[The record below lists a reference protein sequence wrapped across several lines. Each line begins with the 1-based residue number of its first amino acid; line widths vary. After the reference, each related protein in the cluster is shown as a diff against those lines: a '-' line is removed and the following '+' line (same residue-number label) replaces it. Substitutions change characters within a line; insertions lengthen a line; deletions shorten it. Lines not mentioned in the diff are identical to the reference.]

1 MLVNG
6 RLATGTIGRIMDVTP
21 DPLLAIAKCM
31 LELDDLVRLL
41 RKALTLAKP
50 WQRQLGSQLSEID
63 RLLQVLRMTVVIG
76 RPDSEIVAAS
86 EILCLACRKTG
97 ATIAASR
104 CDLDTKA
111 AVLLIIDLANGV
123 RNGLQNMDSTQ
134 SSRLRQAL

>member
-21 DPLLAIAKCM
+21 DPLLAMAKSM

-50 WQRQLGSQLSEID
+50 WQRQLASQLSEID

-86 EILCLACRKTG
+86 EILFLACRKTG

-111 AVLLIIDLANGV
+111 AVFLIIDLANGV
-123 RNGLQNMDSTQ
+123 KLGLQNIDSTQ
-134 SSRLRQAL
+134 SSRRQVL